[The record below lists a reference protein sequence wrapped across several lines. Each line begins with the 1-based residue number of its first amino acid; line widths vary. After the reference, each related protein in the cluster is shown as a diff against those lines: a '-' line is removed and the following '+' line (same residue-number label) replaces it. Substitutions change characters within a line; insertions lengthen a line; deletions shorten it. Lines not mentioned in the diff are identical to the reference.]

1 MQVPSSDQGTAG
13 IAKEE
18 ELRAGCVL
26 CGPRMAGVG
35 EGREWIPESPK
46 AGRQK
51 SPRSARG
58 GKLAL
63 PAGGCAEGKRLLV
76 APPLFLHHLLCS
88 QDTLSFLSS
97 THQGR
102 VLGRL
107 ASPL

>member
-1 MQVPSSDQGTAG
+1 MQVSSSDQGTLG

-46 AGRQK
+46 AGWEGNWHCQQED
-51 SPRSARG
+51 
-58 GKLAL
+58 
-63 PAGGCAEGKRLLV
+63 CAEGKRLLV

-88 QDTLSFLSS
+88 LDTLSFLSS
-97 THQGR
+97 THQGH
-102 VLGRL
+102 VPGRL
-107 ASPL
+107 PSPL